1 MFVSNSEDDEEETSS
16 VGLSESIK
24 TWFRSRMLDIFE
36 SNERLIKKDLLALGV
51 GDAVRSPVFV
61 LIPIVPFK
69 TDTIIQFVVDSH
81 SELYITI
88 IYNPRVEK
96 TIEFA
101 SPVQLSRLCHRAPG
115 PFPFASIEPSSR
127 IRSRTRRIVGL
138 LTPGHS
144 LASSE
149 IETGS
154 NRFSTTLRTISTFAP
169 RPFAIVPTR
178 HGKGEDMSAAERLD
192 RFRR

>member
-1 MFVSNSEDDEEETSS
+1 
-16 VGLSESIK
+16 
-24 TWFRSRMLDIFE
+24 MLDIFE

-88 IYNPRVEK
+88 IYIPQVENPSSSLVQFSFRVCA
-96 TIEFA
+96 TVRRDLF
-101 SPVQLSRLCHRAPG
+101 PLPRLSLHRA
-115 PFPFASIEPSSR
+115 FAPEPVESWACSH
-127 IRSRTRRIVGL
+127 
-138 LTPGHS
+138 PGHS